1 MFAIEFICLAG
12 ALLVSVIL
20 VSIQVC
26 FSQEKQPTNK
36 QKAFEQQLLRS
47 LRGINYQL
55 KRQAEC
61 SEHMVK
67 VAALHL
73 LHQQEATTNQ
83 QEDQAHQEEEEEE
96 ELLSRFRPDLPR
108 APLGEECIPM

>member
-1 MFAIEFICLAG
+1 MFAIEYICLAG
-12 ALLVSVIL
+12 ALLVSTIV

-26 FSQEKQPTNK
+26 FDNTTKKKRINT
-36 QKAFEQQLLRS
+36 EQQILRS

-67 VAALHL
+67 VAVLRL
-73 LHQQEATTNQ
+73 LQEATTNQ
-83 QEDQAHQEEEEEE
+83 QEDQAQPEEEEEE
-96 ELLSRFRPDLPR
+96 PLSRFSPNSSKD
-108 APLGEECIPM
+108 LGEEDRIPM

>member
-12 ALLVSVIL
+12 ALLVSIIL

-26 FSQEKQPTNK
+26 FDNTTKKKRINT
-36 QKAFEQQLLRS
+36 EQQLLRS

-61 SEHMVK
+61 SEDMVK
-67 VAALHL
+67 VAALRL
-73 LHQQEATTNQ
+73 LEARRREEQ
-83 QEDQAHQEEEEEE
+83 ASAHQEEEEEE
-96 ELLSRFRPDLPR
+96 RLSRFSPNSSQE
-108 APLGEECIPM
+108 LGEDRIPM